1 MNKLRYLFVAA
12 MIFLS
17 WQLSTAQSS
26 DNGDETFTNPVLWS
40 DFPDPDVIRVD
51 DTFYFVSTS
60 MHYFP
65 GVTILE
71 SKDLVNWQIACN
83 VVDAFKV
90 HPAYDLQNGH
100 RYAKGQW
107 ATSLRYFGGR
117 FHVLFNT
124 NTEGSFFYSAHTIE
138 GPWKPT
144 KVEGH
149 KLYDPGMFVDN
160 DGRVYVIHGNTD
172 IFVTEM
178 DPETLQE
185 KGPARQIYKSH
196 RGGMEGNR
204 CYHIGDY
211 YYIYCTYG
219 GDHAGQTC
227 LRSRSLYGPFEER
240 EVMFEVGNRAESVLH
255 QSCMI
260 PLPDGNYWGMIFQ
273 DRDGLGRIPW
283 LIPIYW
289 VNDWPIM
296 GDPTDGILTLQTPF
310 ASSRKLPAQS
320 SYRTLTGTDDFN
332 STRIALK
339 WQFNHNPD
347 EHKYSLSERPGYLR
361 LYTATMTD
369 SLRKARNTITQRI
382 FGPYS
387 QGTAKIDFSHQKTG
401 DRAGLVILAE
411 PFATL
416 TIEKTTKGTIL
427 SMTVDE
433 AVKENVRLEGKNVWL
448 RASVDGIT
456 DYVTFAYST
465 DGKTF
470 QSIGERFKM
479 KFINTYFCGNRY
491 GLFNYATRQHGGYI
505 DVDYLH
511 VEQHPLFTRNC
522 YKGKVLEAEWF
533 DYQWKAECT
542 WSGLDKANRNQDVT
556 FTHDGGMI
564 AFRNLDVRDTIT
576 RLTFTLLNHD
586 ATDVFIEL
594 KNIDTGEV
602 IGTADIPA
610 PSSQYQNIVM
620 SLQKPLPSARRLE
633 VRVWNKGWN
642 LISMGRVSIDKII
655 LK

>member
-26 DNGDETFTNPVLWS
+26 DNGDGTFTNPVLWS

-387 QGTAKIDFSHQKTG
+387 QGTAS
-401 DRAGLVILAE
+401 
-411 PFATL
+411 
-416 TIEKTTKGTIL
+416 
-427 SMTVDE
+427 
-433 AVKENVRLEGKNVWL
+433 
-448 RASVDGIT
+448 
-456 DYVTFAYST
+456 
-465 DGKTF
+465 
-470 QSIGERFKM
+470 
-479 KFINTYFCGNRY
+479 
-491 GLFNYATRQHGGYI
+491 
-505 DVDYLH
+505 
-511 VEQHPLFTRNC
+511 
-522 YKGKVLEAEWF
+522 
-533 DYQWKAECT
+533 
-542 WSGLDKANRNQDVT
+542 
-556 FTHDGGMI
+556 
-564 AFRNLDVRDTIT
+564 
-576 RLTFTLLNHD
+576 
-586 ATDVFIEL
+586 
-594 KNIDTGEV
+594 
-602 IGTADIPA
+602 
-610 PSSQYQNIVM
+610 
-620 SLQKPLPSARRLE
+620 
-633 VRVWNKGWN
+633 
-642 LISMGRVSIDKII
+642 
-655 LK
+655 